1 MKIMD
6 YSDIDSDFAPEVR
19 GKVLDYVK
27 HKYGEEAVCCI
38 CTMGTQGPKNAIRN
52 CARLLGDR
60 KYGNPKALI
69 GLGAEICAAVPKE
82 VGVKFKDCIDDLRA
96 QFGSNED
103 AMEILDDAVIVEGTY
118 TQVGMHAAGVI
129 IADNGNVREYVPLM
143 KSKDGQWVSQ
153 CDMNYTE
160 AQGLLKMDFLG
171 LRNLAIITNCLR
183 DVQRNFGKNIEM
195 SEIDL
200 TDKDVYAN
208 IFAKGMTNSV
218 FQFES
223 PGMKGML
230 TRFKPETLEDLIL
243 LVAAY
248 RPGPL
253 QYLDAIIETKA
264 TGKKPEYVIPEMESV
279 LGVTYGKPIYQEQ
292 VMSVFNQFAGF
303 SLGESDIIRRYM
315 SKKKTDKFM
324 AYHGKFIEGMVEHG
338 ASEEGAEDFWN
349 QLVDFSKYA
358 FNKSHACAYAVVAYY
373 TGYLKYHYPKEYLA
387 AVANYSDFED
397 LAKVVGDIRAFGY
410 SVLNPD
416 INLSGAIFDTL
427 DGHVR
432 YGLSNVKNVA
442 SAAYDIID
450 ERNANGMFKNFEDFV
465 TRTNCKKDVGIALA
479 ACGALDNISS
489 DMGKDYIQRRIAMLK
504 YFGDK
509 PEEIPTNRDS
519 CLSKEAAYL
528 GTTITENPAA
538 GYKAKNMVADC
549 ESMLGK
555 WVEVAGAVQDVKI
568 KTTKTG
574 QTMAVF
580 NVVDANFDSIPA
592 VMFARAYAE
601 FGELLNAGVCRFNG
615 KVTER
620 DDKLQLNVEKVVA
633 ATPVVKSILL
643 TPEQPN
649 LTQPYIALYSKY
661 IDEDGVPLLFM
672 INGKPTA
679 YASKKPLKVNV
690 KILQDEAIKH
700 VLTAL

>member
-1 MKIMD
+1 
-6 YSDIDSDFAPEVR
+6 
-19 GKVLDYVK
+19 
-27 HKYGEEAVCCI
+27 
-38 CTMGTQGPKNAIRN
+38 
-52 CARLLGDR
+52 
-60 KYGNPKALI
+60 
-69 GLGAEICAAVPKE
+69 
-82 VGVKFKDCIDDLRA
+82 
-96 QFGSNED
+96 
-103 AMEILDDAVIVEGTY
+103 MEIIS
-118 TQVGMHAAGVI
+118 
-129 IADNGNVREYVPLM
+129 
-143 KSKDGQWVSQ
+143 KS
-153 CDMNYTE
+153 
-160 AQGLLKMDFLG
+160 
-171 LRNLAIITNCLR
+171 
-183 DVQRNFGKNIEM
+183 
-195 SEIDL
+195 
-200 TDKDVYAN
+200 
-208 IFAKGMTNSV
+208 
-218 FQFES
+218 
-223 PGMKGML
+223 
-230 TRFKPETLEDLIL
+230 
-243 LVAAY
+243 
-248 RPGPL
+248 
-253 QYLDAIIETKA
+253 YL
-264 TGKKPEYVIPEMESV
+264 
-279 LGVTYGKPIYQEQ
+279 
-292 VMSVFNQFAGF
+292 
-303 SLGESDIIRRYM
+303 SLC
-315 SKKKTDKFM
+315 
-324 AYHGKFIEGMVEHG
+324 
-338 ASEEGAEDFWN
+338 
-349 QLVDFSKYA
+349 
-358 FNKSHACAYAVVAYY
+358 HACAYAVVAYY

-387 AVANYSDFED
+387 AVANYSEFED
-397 LAKVVGDIRAFGY
+397 LAKVVGDIRTFGY

-450 ERNANGMFKNFEDFV
+450 ERNANGMFKSFEDFV

-555 WVEVAGAVQDVKI
+555 WVEVAGAVQDLKV

-592 VMFARAYAE
+592 VMFARAYGE

-615 KVTER
+615 KVAER

-679 YASKKPLKVNV
+679 YASKKPLKVNIN
-690 KILQDEAIKH
+690 ILQDEEIKH